1 MNETLLAAM
10 RPSSGE
16 KGVERCQLSYV
27 EGVELSKQISV
38 DESSET
44 HLVVKLNCKHGLY
57 LSSGPYFLLLKFLP
71 GVNKTHKLSVAEP
84 STSGAP
90 ALPNKPMSQATIGA
104 ATVRELLEYFNA
116 ARASDP
122 RLKKDVAIILQFK
135 SEIVTISARD
145 YHHGRNRIA
154 EALGMKR
161 EDSEDDSCEA
171 NLSGACDKS
180 DELLTVNYRLHTSLT
195 LDANGFET
203 YELQAA
209 PITLS
214 FFLREFNAS

>member
-1 MNETLLAAM
+1 MAAV

-27 EGVELSKQISV
+27 EGVESSMQTSV
-38 DESSET
+38 GESSET

-57 LSSGPYFLLLKFLP
+57 LSIGSDFLLFKCPP

-84 STSGAP
+84 SASGAP
-90 ALPNKPMSQATIGA
+90 ALPNKPMSQVTIGA

-116 ARASDP
+116 TRASDP
-122 RLKKDVAIILQFK
+122 RLKKDLAIILQFK
-135 SEIVTISARD
+135 SDIVTISAQD
-145 YHHGRNRIA
+145 THHGRSRIA
-154 EALGMKR
+154 EALGMR
-161 EDSEDDSCEA
+161 RRDEDSEDDGCED
-171 NLSGACDKS
+171 NLSRLYDNS
-180 DELLTVNYRLHTSLT
+180 DTFLTVNYRLRTSLM

-214 FFLREFNAS
+214 FFLREFNVG